1 MQERKREENRQR
13 AMEERKC
20 FGYRGFEHVAHHCRN
35 IEEERPILVLS
46 NKFEVLKDRVIQKGK
61 GGRGEVRK
69 DRKEILRE
77 EKAKKGVEVR
87 QKKVERKEKKEKML
101 REVVV
106 KIGLKQEEDK
116 ERVVIEALLDSGVMR
131 LVMSEEFVRRH
142 KFRRTKLEKL
152 VYMRNVDGMLN
163 YVGPI
168 VDIVEVEIFFK
179 GHMEQTSIDV
189 IGGQKWSI
197 ILGMPQL
204 AYHNPEID
212 WKTGE
217 VQMMRCPDECGKKQR
232 TGRQTKPGWKKQK
245 EKKKKEI
252 RRPTTDEEIAI
263 ARIVVE
269 KEEEL
274 DEEDMI
280 VVRKTEEMVPRQF
293 HKYLKVFEK
302 KKSERMPTRKAWNHA
317 IDLRE
322 GFVPKKGKIYPLSRV
337 ERGGTR
343 ICERLVEEGVYQAI
357 EITTDV
363 TSVLCSKERQE
374 EEDGTG
380 LSIFEQ
386 LDGQEQ
392 LSITTDFGSDRQYWE
407 EKGVHKDGFTLGI

>member
-1 MQERKREENRQR
+1 
-13 AMEERKC
+13 
-20 FGYRGFEHVAHHCRN
+20 
-35 IEEERPILVLS
+35 
-46 NKFEVLKDRVIQKGK
+46 
-61 GGRGEVRK
+61 
-69 DRKEILRE
+69 
-77 EKAKKGVEVR
+77 
-87 QKKVERKEKKEKML
+87 ML

-116 ERVVIEALLDSGVMR
+116 ERVVIEALLDSGVMG

-197 ILGMPQL
+197 ILGMSQL

-337 ERGGTR
+337 EREGTR

-363 TSVLCSKERQE
+363 TSVLCAKERQE